1 MLKSVLHVLCAAGFI
16 MVSVAL
22 AKAQEQQSPMSKIAD
37 GVYHFWSM
45 GYSSLVVAGENG
57 VLIVDPACTARAKR
71 LQAEI
76 QKISNRPVTKVVL
89 THEHYDHAGGSDVFP
104 QAEVI
109 CQRACQEMFKL
120 DVIGMAPKQVHQ
132 TFDDRLSID
141 LGSHQV
147 DLYHVA
153 PGDGRAATLIHLPK
167 ENMVASADMYAPRG
181 FTNSAFI

>member
-1 MLKSVLHVLCAAGFI
+1 M
-16 MVSVAL
+16 
-22 AKAQEQQSPMSKIAD
+22 
-37 GVYHFWSM
+37 
-45 GYSSLVVAGENG
+45 
-57 VLIVDPACTARAKR
+57 
-71 LQAEI
+71 
-76 QKISNRPVTKVVL
+76 TKVVL

-167 ENMVASADMYAPRG
+167 ENIVASADMYTPRG
-181 FTNSAFI
+181 FTNSAFIQDSTEPPQKFGETHRAESDLCHQWTLAWQQCGGIEGKCANARRFV